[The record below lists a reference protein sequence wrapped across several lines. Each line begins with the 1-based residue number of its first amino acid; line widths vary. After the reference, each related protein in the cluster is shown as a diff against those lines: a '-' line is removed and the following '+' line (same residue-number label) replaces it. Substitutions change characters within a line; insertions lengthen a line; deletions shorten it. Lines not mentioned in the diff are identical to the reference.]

1 VSLIVVLDN
10 CSHRPSIIYIKITC
24 FLKQTF
30 PTDYKENINE
40 SESSQFQ
47 KKRENKSENVFL
59 IRVCDL
65 IGHRADMPSLIST
78 DRLKQS
84 GERRNRIVQESP
96 WSLGQ
101 RRSWETFGVVL
112 VVVVRYLICQYGGEK

>member
-1 VSLIVVLDN
+1 MKAKVS
-10 CSHRPSIIYIKITC
+10 R
-24 FLKQTF
+24 FL
-30 PTDYKENINE
+30 E
-40 SESSQFQ
+40 
-47 KKRENKSENVFL
+47 KKRKGKSENVFL

-84 GERRNRIVQESP
+84 GERRNRIVLESP

-101 RRSWETFGVVL
+101 RPSWETFGVVL
-112 VVVVRYLICQYGGEK
+112 VVVGWCGAIFNLPAW